1 MTCTTDDDETFDC
14 TWTIEELT
22 ETRMKATQY
31 TKETYEGSVC
41 EEFDTML
48 FRAGEIASESPGR
61 PAAEKRDETF
71 MFRPR

>member
-48 FRAGEIASESPGR
+48 FERV
-61 PAAEKRDETF
+61 K
-71 MFRPR
+71 